1 MKSMDKEIQK
11 TLLLEKDIAQLK
23 KMTIL
28 LQQQLRATSL
38 KLSRAERKISLLENA
53 TNRAEQRIK
62 ATEGLLRK

>member
-1 MKSMDKEIQK
+1 MDKEIQK

-23 KMTIL
+23 KMTLL

-53 TNRAEQRIK
+53 ATRAELRIK